1 MKTLIKYKA
10 KGQRGFTLVELV
22 VVIAIIGVLS
32 AVAVPFIAS
41 HLGESKDRAYEVD
54 RERFQQA
61 VDAFY
66 SRPANLHY
74 LGKPQYPIMGMDKV
88 TRKFVKENHN
98 HSNENHLEHTKN
110 HQQPGKHEHTVILNP
125 LGNPLGGTQGGSPRW
140 IDGPFPEGN
149 GIRDGGEEELLDN
162 DEESLDKPG
171 WHVATVN
178 RQGTRYIVDS
188 RDYFIDFTKLSA
200 MGLLEEVPS
209 SASTD
214 NKPKDPPHAI
224 PLVSSNA
231 KAGGLTITP
240 PTSPVGVA
248 LWVVNEGSE
257 GNPRRVFQY
266 SVEGEPLD
274 GGFTLDGANNNAV
287 GITTNGTSLWVLD
300 RRPDGKVFRYNLD
313 GTGPVVSFDLDVPSN
328 NSLGHL
334 VGITTD
340 GTNLWVLD
348 QNDGVFRYRTDG
360 TFRNEFFELH
370 PDNINAEGITTDGTS
385 LWVSDDTG
393 GSTKGQVFR
402 YTLSGELLSSFS
414 VGPAAQPHG
423 IATDGTNIWVVDRS
437 TDTLYPFG
445 LDGGPPGPEITG
457 QYTGSYSWYVDPDG
471 KVKSLYFYLPEPDSI
486 GFQAAYP

>member
-1 MKTLIKYKA
+1 MKALTVYKA

-110 HQQPGKHEHTVILNP
+110 HQQPGKHEHTVILSP

-209 SASTD
+209 SASKD
-214 NKPKDPPHAI
+214 NKPKDPPHSI

-240 PTSPVGVA
+240 PTSPLGVA
-248 LWVVNEGSE
+248 LWVVNEESSGS
-257 GNPRRVFQY
+257 NPRQVFQY
-266 SVEGEPLD
+266 SLEGAPL
-274 GGFTLDGANNNAV
+274 GEFNLNGNNNNA
-287 GITTNGTSLWVLD
+287 
-300 RRPDGKVFRYNLD
+300 K
-313 GTGPVVSFDLDVPSN
+313 
-328 NSLGHL
+328 
-334 VGITTD
+334 GITTD
-340 GTNLWVLD
+340 GITGFCVLD
-348 QNDGVFRYRTDG
+348 KANKKVYAYDLDG
-360 TFRNEFFELH
+360 TFRDGDSFDLGDPDGSVLPHLEGITNDGVSLWILDRDRGVFKYNTAGVYQDEFFTIPSVKH
-370 PDNINAEGITTDGTS
+370 AEGITTDGERF
-385 LWVSDDTG
+385 WVVDEGGLVYQFTMAGVPTG
-393 GSTKGQVFR
+393 VPF
-402 YTLSGELLSSFS
+402 
-414 VGPAAQPHG
+414 PANPAGHPEG
-423 IATDGTNIWVVDRS
+423 IATDGNNIWVVDKD
-437 TDTLYPFG
+437 TDQIYPFG
-445 LDGGPPGPEITG
+445 LEGGVAEPVTG
-457 QYTGSYSWYVDPDG
+457 VYPGSYSWYVDPDG